1 MSEIKFRCLSLTGDW
16 IYGNIDEQKGALEI
30 FNNNNEML
38 YQLNIL
44 SKGLGQPTELKDKNN
59 KEIYDGDIL
68 QFKNGTIMYVAWDE
82 EYGEFI
88 LQKSVNG
95 NLKFQDITHWD
106 RKEREIIGNIFENKE
121 LLETK

>member
-1 MSEIKFRCLSLTGDW
+1 MSEMKFRCLSVTGDW
-16 IYGNIDEQKGALEI
+16 IYIDIDEQNDIMKI
-30 FNNNNEML
+30 FNNNNEIL
-38 YQLNIL
+38 YQSSIL
-44 SKGLGQPTELKDKNN
+44 SKGLGQYTGLKDKND
-59 KEIYDGDIL
+59 KRIYAGDIL
-68 QFKNGTIMYVAWDE
+68 QFKNGTITYVAWDE

-95 NLKFQDITHWD
+95 KLMFQDITHWD